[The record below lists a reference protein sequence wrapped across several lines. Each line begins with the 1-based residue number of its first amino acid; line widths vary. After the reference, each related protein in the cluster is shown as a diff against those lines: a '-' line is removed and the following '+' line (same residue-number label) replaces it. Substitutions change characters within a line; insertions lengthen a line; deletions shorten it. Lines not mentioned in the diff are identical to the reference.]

1 MLFYFTESSQ
11 AQVVE
16 GSWMTEEESARALE
30 RSRAI
35 RRGNRGVVTK
45 LIREAEEIISATEL
59 LDSSRRN
66 RLHVINEQLEGKL
79 SLLKG
84 MDGDILEC
92 CELEAIDHELEES
105 EAIVAKII
113 NCRRAIELFVVS
125 STISGGVP
133 PSISTTT
140 LRDSPPPLAITPSK
154 PRLPKLVLPRFKGDV
169 KDWSAFW
176 DSFKSAIHDNND
188 IPKVDKFNYLKSLLE
203 GTAFKT
209 VQGLT
214 LTDRNYDSAIQLLK
228 ERFGNP
234 QQIISA
240 HMEGLLKVSICT
252 GDHPGSLRAV
262 YDKIMVHIRG
272 LETLGVTSEQYGS
285 MLIPVIMTKFP
296 SDIRLRIARE
306 TGREAW
312 RITPLL
318 TTLRQEV
325 EAREASEGST
335 INVMKTPAQQSR
347 PPSNSTASSLVANS
361 YNVRCVYCNASHF
374 SASCDKVVVDV
385 KDRRDILIK
394 KGRCFNCLKA
404 NHKTRECSS
413 TKTCRLCHKKH
424 HQSICNSLSPQ
435 AEPFAP
441 SSSST
446 QSIVPSQDVKNSVT
460 TTSTNN
466 GGRTV
471 LLQTARAIATNND
484 TNSTTQVRILF
495 DSGSQ
500 RSYVTERVCAKLRL
514 KPIHTEKLQ
523 VNTFGGEHFK
533 TKQCKLVRFDIHKP
547 GSSERVTLTAIS
559 YPMICST
566 LPSIMKVDKYVHLS
580 SLELADCPGDTG
592 IDAIDVLVGS
602 DYYWNFVTGETC
614 RGTDGPVAIRSRLG
628 WLLSGAVDSS
638 DGGANACTHLILTN
652 GPNCIPE
659 VQDPIQEVLRK
670 FWEIESIGIVETSHN
685 STKNFLSH
693 IQFQDGRYEVS
704 LPWQEGHFELPTHY
718 SLSLNRL
725 QYLQHRLIKDPE
737 LLTEY
742 NRIIQEQRQKG
753 IIEPVEVTQPE
764 NLNSSSL
771 NHDGNPIHYIPHHA
785 VIRRERATTKIRIV
799 YDGSAR
805 LGNSE
810 LSINECLQTGPNL
823 VPNLFDVLVQ
833 FRSHRIAV
841 IADIE
846 KAFLMIG
853 IIPADRDVLRFL
865 WFKDPTKLNSTV
877 LHFRFTRVVFGLRPS
892 PAILRAVILHHL
904 DKYVCSHPKLV
915 EQIRT
920 GLYVDDLVTGNDSV
934 ESAFQT
940 YSISKQMMKEA
951 GLNLRKW
958 KTNSS
963 ELLSLIKEK
972 ESNQGTHSCKPNL
985 TIVEEE
991 QSYAQSSTT
1000 LLNPEVNELY
1010 NKLLG
1015 VMWDNQS
1022 DEFVIDLSELSD
1034 YVKDLPETKRS
1045 VLRLSARIFDP
1056 LGLVSPLVIR
1066 LKLLFRSL
1074 CTNNVNWDDSI
1085 EGEALSRWRSL
1096 INEFSCVNQIK
1107 VPRCYFRSSLNPILI
1122 ELHGFSDASAQA
1134 YGAVVY
1140 LRAVYKDGSIS
1151 SNIMASKTRVAP
1163 LKVQTIPRLELLAAV
1178 ILVRLVDTLKGSLN
1192 SLPNLNTYYW
1202 TDSTVVLY

>member
-1 MLFYFTESSQ
+1 
-11 AQVVE
+11 
-16 GSWMTEEESARALE
+16 MTEEESTRALE

-84 MDGDILEC
+84 MDRDILER

-105 EAIVAKII
+105 EAIAAKII

-140 LRDSPPPLAITPSK
+140 LHDSPPPLAITPSK

-252 GDHPGSLRAV
+252 GDRPGSLRAV

-374 SASCDKVVVDV
+374 SASCDKVVDV

-424 HQSICNSLSPQ
+424 HQSICNSLLPQ

-514 KPIHTEKLQ
+514 NPIHTEKLQ

-547 GSSERVTLTAIS
+547 ERVTLTAIS

-566 LPSIMKVDKYVHLS
+566 LPSIMKVDKYAHLS

-638 DGGANACTHLILTN
+638 HGGANTCTHLILTN
-652 GPNCIPE
+652 GPYCIPE

-799 YDGSAR
+799 YDGSAK

-823 VPNLFDVLVQ
+823 VPNLFDVLVR
-833 FRSHRIAV
+833 FRSH
-841 IADIE
+841 
-846 KAFLMIG
+846 
-853 IIPADRDVLRFL
+853 
-865 WFKDPTKLNSTV
+865 
-877 LHFRFTRVVFGLRPS
+877 
-892 PAILRAVILHHL
+892 
-904 DKYVCSHPKLV
+904 
-915 EQIRT
+915 
-920 GLYVDDLVTGNDSV
+920 
-934 ESAFQT
+934 
-940 YSISKQMMKEA
+940 
-951 GLNLRKW
+951 
-958 KTNSS
+958 
-963 ELLSLIKEK
+963 
-972 ESNQGTHSCKPNL
+972 HSCN
-985 TIVEEE
+985 
-991 QSYAQSSTT
+991 
-1000 LLNPEVNELY
+1000 
-1010 NKLLG
+1010 
-1015 VMWDNQS
+1015 
-1022 DEFVIDLSELSD
+1022 
-1034 YVKDLPETKRS
+1034 
-1045 VLRLSARIFDP
+1045 
-1056 LGLVSPLVIR
+1056 
-1066 LKLLFRSL
+1066 
-1074 CTNNVNWDDSI
+1074 C
-1085 EGEALSRWRSL
+1085 
-1096 INEFSCVNQIK
+1096 
-1107 VPRCYFRSSLNPILI
+1107 
-1122 ELHGFSDASAQA
+1122 
-1134 YGAVVY
+1134 
-1140 LRAVYKDGSIS
+1140 
-1151 SNIMASKTRVAP
+1151 
-1163 LKVQTIPRLELLAAV
+1163 
-1178 ILVRLVDTLKGSLN
+1178 
-1192 SLPNLNTYYW
+1192 
-1202 TDSTVVLY
+1202 